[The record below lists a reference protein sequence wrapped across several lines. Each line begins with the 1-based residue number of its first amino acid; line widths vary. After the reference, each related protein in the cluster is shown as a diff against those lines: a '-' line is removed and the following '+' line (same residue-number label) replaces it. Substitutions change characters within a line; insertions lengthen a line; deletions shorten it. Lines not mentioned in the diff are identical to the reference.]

1 MDIKETKGITLIALV
16 ITIILLL
23 ILGGV
28 TISQLNSGNIFENA
42 ISVAEKSKIASKKEE
57 IQLAIISKMTENDG
71 DITIEKI
78 IEKLEKDGIIDSGNS
93 NSENGQ
99 VKTKPDGYVYEIVQD
114 TDGKWDVNYIG
125 KGEID
130 ATKVTIATS
139 VDTTNITNK
148 VTITI
153 TAKSKSGIKSIQL
166 PDGTSKTYARET
178 TTATA
183 TYEVTKNGT
192 YKFTATN
199 NKNESEDKTVA
210 ISNILEGEIAITINP
225 STPTNKD
232 VIATITWPSGNYSA
246 TKEVSINGGTTYTEY
261 TGTTTQ
267 VTVTANCNIRARI
280 KTTSGEIKTKTAEII
295 NIDKTN
301 PTVTAEQTTV
311 TISEGDSNE
320 LSNYFTITANGKYGI
335 SSITYNDTSNNNEV
349 VTNTNILTVG
359 THIIKCTA
367 IKETEATASA
377 TITIEV
383 DEAGIPIGGTLA
395 TSNVTIKPNTDN
407 PNNLQ
412 IVIPT
417 GFAPAVLK
425 TGKTQSLPGEDG
437 SVKGIMANSEWN
449 NITAEDINKGI
460 VVVDVDGNEF
470 VWIPISESS
479 KFARTAWYMSH
490 STNKQ
495 TLANTSVKDAYWEDT
510 TTSEYNNMVTSVTN
524 NKGFYVARYEASA
537 DSSSTKA
544 QSKRGVT
551 TWTNILQTEAITQSA
566 NYSSTLHS
574 HLIYG
579 IEWDSILNWL
589 NENAIIST
597 STKGETTKMVT
608 RDLESDSC
616 NWGNYKYST
625 GDAQTNNGIKQT
637 TGKSEYWKANNIY
650 DLAGNVNEWTQ
661 EKYSTSY
668 QLGNTYRGGNSNES
682 GYDNP
687 VSLRGIGG
695 DSASG
700 NTIGF
705 RVSFYL

>member
-1 MDIKETKGITLIALV
+1 MHIKKTRGITLIALV

-57 IQLAIISKMTENDG
+57 IHLAIISKMTENDG

-232 VIATITWPSGNYSA
+232 VIATITWPRGNYSA

-301 PTVTAEQTTV
+301 PTVTAKQSSV
-311 TISEGDSNE
+311 TITEGDSNE
-320 LSNYFTITANGKYGI
+320 LSSYFNINANGKYGI
-335 SSITYNDTSNNNEV
+335 SNIVFTDTSNNEII
-349 VTNTNILTVG
+349 TNTNILTVG
-359 THIIKCTA
+359 MHTIRCTV
-367 IKETEATASA
+367 IKETEATASTTIAIIVNSAKPEYTEKSWTTAGTYTWTCPKGVTQIRVAVCGGGGDGAQFKGSDGGGNTAFAGGGKGGDSSFASFKA
-377 TITIEV
+377 TGGFGGFYSSGKEDDPIEQGEV
-383 DEAGIPIGGTLA
+383 RPFTRYSAGSGG
-395 TSNVTIKPNTDN
+395 SPNGKE
-407 PNNLQ
+407 NN
-412 IVIPT
+412 T
-417 GFAPAVLK
+417 GFALSFVMADGNYGKGGYVNSYNTNGGSGGYNTGYVDVLE
-425 TGKTQSLPGEDG
+425 GE
-437 SVKGIMANSEWN
+437 VY
-449 NITAEDINKGI
+449 TI
-460 VVVDVDGNEF
+460 VVGAGGHAKYQRYCSSNDGNSGF
-470 VWIPISESS
+470 VLI
-479 KFARTAWYMSH
+479 
-490 STNKQ
+490 
-495 TLANTSVKDAYWEDT
+495 AY
-510 TTSEYNNMVTSVTN
+510 
-524 NKGFYVARYEASA
+524 
-537 DSSSTKA
+537 
-544 QSKRGVT
+544 
-551 TWTNILQTEAITQSA
+551 
-566 NYSSTLHS
+566 
-574 HLIYG
+574 
-579 IEWDSILNWL
+579 
-589 NENAIIST
+589 
-597 STKGETTKMVT
+597 
-608 RDLESDSC
+608 
-616 NWGNYKYST
+616 
-625 GDAQTNNGIKQT
+625 
-637 TGKSEYWKANNIY
+637 
-650 DLAGNVNEWTQ
+650 
-661 EKYSTSY
+661 
-668 QLGNTYRGGNSNES
+668 
-682 GYDNP
+682 
-687 VSLRGIGG
+687 GG
-695 DSASG
+695 D
-700 NTIGF
+700 I
-705 RVSFYL
+705 